1 MKFDLANYIINEEKQ
16 KKVLHKFEIFRIIIF
31 SLFLNFIV
39 GICIAQQKQDD
50 DEIIRIET
58 QLITV
63 PVVVADKNGR
73 PMLGLKKENF
83 AIYEDEKRQEIAVF
97 SLTDAP
103 FEIALLL
110 DTSGST
116 RNELSLIRRAA
127 LNFISSLRS
136 DDKVAI
142 VAFESTI
149 KDDRQIAVSKVLTKL
164 TSDRSKLE
172 AALAEMKTSNGT
184 PYYDA
189 LIKIAN
195 EVFDQESKENLLR
208 RRAIVALT
216 DGVDS
221 VSLADFTE
229 AAEKIQQKGLV
240 TYFIQLDTRDFFEEG
255 LLQDCQ
261 TATKFSAAQL
271 RRYYAQFG
279 SKSKVEKNFDFC
291 SLGHFERLAISKKL
305 YEIADYEM
313 QKLAKESGGK
323 VFPVSDINEARAA
336 FKQIAEA
343 IGTSYTLGYYPSNN
357 KSDGSYRKIRVEIRG
372 VPNVDLIRYREGYVA
387 TPPK

>member
-1 MKFDLANYIINEEKQ
+1 M
-16 KKVLHKFEIFRIIIF
+16 LHKFEIFRIIV
-31 SLFLNFIV
+31 LNLLLNLIV

-63 PVVVADKNGR
+63 PIVVADKNGR
-73 PMLGLKKENF
+73 PILGLKKENF
-83 AIYEDEKRQEIAVF
+83 AIYEDDKRQEIAFF

-136 DDKVAI
+136 EDKVAI

-149 KDDRQIAVSKVLTKL
+149 KEDRQVAVSKVLTKL
-164 TSDRSKLE
+164 TNDRSRLE

-195 EVFDQESKENLLR
+195 EVFDQENKENLPR

-221 VSLADFTE
+221 VSMADFTE
-229 AAEKIQQKGLV
+229 ATERIQQKGLV

-261 TATKFSAAQL
+261 TATKFSTAQL

-279 SKSKVEKNFDFC
+279 AQSKVEKNFDFC
-291 SLGHFERLAISKKL
+291 SLGYFERLAISKKL
-305 YEIADYEM
+305 YEMADYEM
-313 QKLAKESGGK
+313 QKLAKQSGGK
-323 VFPVSDINEARAA
+323 VFPVADINEARAA

-372 VPNVDLIRYREGYVA
+372 VPSVGLIRYREGYTA
-387 TPPK
+387 NPPK